1 MQLGGMCLCWW
12 SGIRLLFWWPVGPR
26 RENIDSRRR
35 LSSRRRVG
43 VCFEPS
49 VGDVRAYG
57 TYSSQNEVAEPAV
70 FFFVKNPVGDGGEG
84 SGRTSVTEGRF
95 SDLRLRGVARRVVQ
109 RLQVS
114 GKFSDNSRRPG
125 SCTDEYQRLKLNAS
139 HSGVEVNDDAL
150 FLQAAGGVNSK
161 GLVYGLGNQ
170 TQAYYESVGPST
182 QSSPSTP
189 IAYAPSMYAQIV
201 SRLQKSE
208 EQLNATREELTR
220 TKEGVKQTKDAIARI
235 ESRFGSSS
243 S

>member
-1 MQLGGMCLCWW
+1 MERQNEVWIKCEKDEHRLSAPVVKSLEGWCLFRALCW
-12 SGIRLLFWWPVGPR
+12 RFPADVTH
-26 RENIDSRRR
+26 
-35 LSSRRRVG
+35 SSR
-43 VCFEPS
+43 
-49 VGDVRAYG
+49 
-57 TYSSQNEVAEPAV
+57 NKVAEPAL
-70 FFFVKNPVGDGGEG
+70 FFFIKNPVGDGGEG

-95 SDLRLRGVARRVVQ
+95 SDLGLRGVARRVVR

-114 GKFSDNSRRPG
+114 GKFSDNSRHPG

-170 TQAYYESVGPST
+170 TQAYYERVGPST

-208 EQLNATREELTR
+208 DQLNATREELTR
-220 TKEGVKQTKDAIARI
+220 TKEEVKQTKDAIARI

>member
-1 MQLGGMCLCWW
+1 MTN
-12 SGIRLLFWWPVGPR
+12 LFTIQVNEITGHGA
-26 RENIDSRRR
+26 EHI
-35 LSSRRRVG
+35 SS
-43 VCFEPS
+43 P
-49 VGDVRAYG
+49 AIA
-57 TYSSQNEVAEPAV
+57 SSSKTLASCA
-70 FFFVKNPVGDGGEG
+70 FD
-84 SGRTSVTEGRF
+84 SGRTSTPGTGCQVAGGLVSVSSPLLAISGQTVPIQAETKKQSPRF
-95 SDLRLRGVARRVVQ
+95 S
-109 RLQVS
+109 S
-114 GKFSDNSRRPG
+114 SSRTL
-125 SCTDEYQRLKLNAS
+125 SATVDEYQRLKLNAS

-170 TQAYYESVGPST
+170 TQAYYERVGLST

-189 IAYAPSMYAQIV
+189 IAYTPSMYAQIV

-220 TKEGVKQTKDAIARI
+220 TKEEVKQTKDAIARI

>member
-1 MQLGGMCLCWW
+1 MVSKAMTRPEDEIIPWLPTSL
-12 SGIRLLFWWPVGPR
+12 
-26 RENIDSRRR
+26 RRR
-35 LSSRRRVG
+35 LKAFRETEDFKKRDNKIPTAAEL
-43 VCFEPS
+43 FEEIHTRKKGNEKVFCDKRAKS
-49 VGDVRAYG
+49 VW
-57 TYSSQNEVAEPAV
+57 
-70 FFFVKNPVGDGGEG
+70 
-84 SGRTSVTEGRF
+84 
-95 SDLRLRGVARRVVQ
+95 
-109 RLQVS
+109 
-114 GKFSDNSRRPG
+114 
-125 SCTDEYQRLKLNAS
+125 DEYQRLKLNAS

-170 TQAYYESVGPST
+170 TQAYYERVGPST

-220 TKEGVKQTKDAIARI
+220 TKEEVKQTKDAIARI

>member
-1 MQLGGMCLCWW
+1 MKEMGHNPREPKLIGYLTTFRSPKCGPNRVKASPWARQ
-12 SGIRLLFWWPVGPR
+12 SGRETRVLRLPPPLSPSSAATWATAIAAQFR
-26 RENIDSRRR
+26 RPSRR
-35 LSSRRRVG
+35 
-43 VCFEPS
+43 F
-49 VGDVRAYG
+49 
-57 TYSSQNEVAEPAV
+57 
-70 FFFVKNPVGDGGEG
+70 
-84 SGRTSVTEGRF
+84 
-95 SDLRLRGVARRVVQ
+95 RGQAAAHW
-109 RLQVS
+109 
-114 GKFSDNSRRPG
+114 
-125 SCTDEYQRLKLNAS
+125 DEYQRLKLNAS

-170 TQAYYESVGPST
+170 TQTYYERVGPST

-220 TKEGVKQTKDAIARI
+220 TKEEVKQTKDAIARI

>member
-1 MQLGGMCLCWW
+1 
-12 SGIRLLFWWPVGPR
+12 
-26 RENIDSRRR
+26 
-35 LSSRRRVG
+35 
-43 VCFEPS
+43 
-49 VGDVRAYG
+49 
-57 TYSSQNEVAEPAV
+57 
-70 FFFVKNPVGDGGEG
+70 
-84 SGRTSVTEGRF
+84 
-95 SDLRLRGVARRVVQ
+95 
-109 RLQVS
+109 
-114 GKFSDNSRRPG
+114 
-125 SCTDEYQRLKLNAS
+125 LKLNAS
-139 HSGVEVNDDAL
+139 QSGAEVNDDAL

-170 TQAYYESVGPST
+170 TQAYYERVGPST

-220 TKEGVKQTKDAIARI
+220 TKEEVKQTKDAIARI